1 MEAYRP
7 TWVEINL
14 KNIEHNCKAAKA
26 FAKENVKVGAVVKAN
41 AYGHGAVEVSQACL
55 NAGADY
61 LMVATVGEALELR
74 EAGFE
79 VPIMI
84 LGWTPEESYDQ
95 IIANDIR
102 VAVYDVEEAEKLN
115 AKALQAGKQVIAHL
129 KVDTG
134 MSRLGVQTDAAGL
147 EAAAAIVQMEGIEV
161 EGAFSHFSKAD
172 EADKTFVHGQLE
184 RFNRFVDALQD
195 RTGKKIAIRHL
206 GASAGIIDLPEAHLD
221 MIRPGLMLYGYQP
234 STEMHHV
241 ADLKPALT
249 WKARLGR
256 VTVLPAGRVIGY
268 NGTYELKQDTLVA
281 TVPAGYADGYNRL
294 LSNRGYVLCRGKKL
308 PIIGKVCM
316 DYFMVDATEIP
327 DLKAGDEVILIGE
340 DQGVSITVP
349 EMAVMLKTIEH
360 EVTCDISLR
369 VPRIYV

>member
-1 MEAYRP
+1 M
-7 TWVEINL
+7 
-14 KNIEHNCKAAKA
+14 
-26 FAKENVKVGAVVKAN
+26 KVGAVVKAN

-184 RFNRFVDALQD
+184 RFNRFVDELQD

-221 MIRPGLMLYGYQP
+221 MIRPGIMLYGYQP